1 MIVFER
7 RMEANAIWTLAS
19 FIMAVVAGLAASAV
33 LIASTG
39 ANVQEVFGALLQGSV
54 GSPKALATTLV
65 KAAPLILTGLA
76 TVIAFRAQIW
86 SIGQE
91 GQVFAGAMG
100 GYLGAQLLAGLPP
113 LLCFPGV
120 LAFGMAA
127 GMGIGWIAAVLRNR
141 FAVNEIISTVMLN
154 YLVVYLLSWL
164 LQGGPWGET
173 GGTVA
178 YHQSPMLPG
187 EAFLPALFG
196 SSRLHTGVLLPFLA
210 AAICALVMSR
220 TPLGYEI
227 RGLGYNPEALRHKG
241 VDIGRTVTVI
251 MMASGALAALAGSIE
266 LFGVAHR
273 LRADNLIGLG
283 YAGIIVGM
291 IGGLSPVGTVLAG
304 LFFGGLAS
312 GAVYMRVLGD
322 VPASLVPAMQG
333 ITLFFFLCAGVLAR
347 YRIVMKVAA
356 Q

>member
-1 MIVFER
+1 MIRFER
-7 RMEANAIWTLAS
+7 RLEADVLWTATC
-19 FIMAVVAGLAASAV
+19 FIMAIAAGLAVSAALLATAGADV
-33 LIASTG
+33 L
-39 ANVQEVFGALLQGSV
+39 QVFGALLRGAA

-65 KAAPLILTGLA
+65 KATPLILAGLA

-113 LLCFPGV
+113 LLFFPGA

-127 GMGIGWIAAVLRNR
+127 GMFVGWLAAVLRNR

-154 YLVVYLLSWL
+154 YLVIYLLSWL
-164 LQGGPWGET
+164 LQGGPWGES
-173 GGTVA
+173 GGTVS
-178 YHQSPMLPG
+178 YHQSPMLPN
-187 EAFLPALFG
+187 EAFLPGLFG
-196 SSRLHTGVLLPFLA
+196 SGRLHAGVLLPFLA
-210 AAICALVMSR
+210 AAICALVLAR

-227 RGLGYNPEALRHKG
+227 RGIGYNPVALRHKG
-241 VDIGRTVTVI
+241 VNIGRTVTVI
-251 MMASGALAALAGSIE
+251 MMTSGALAALAGAIE

-273 LRADNLIGLG
+273 LRADNLVGLG

-291 IGGLSPVGTVLAG
+291 IGGLSPAGTVLAG

-347 YRIVMKVAA
+347 YRVVKVAV

>member
-1 MIVFER
+1 MISFER
-7 RMEANAIWTLAS
+7 RIEANALWTAAS
-19 FIMAVVAGLAASAV
+19 FAMAIAAGLAVSAV
-33 LIASTG
+33 LLATTG
-39 ANVQEVFGALLQGSV
+39 ADVLNVFGALLQGAA

-65 KAAPLILTGLA
+65 KATPLILTGLA

-100 GYLGAQLLAGLPP
+100 GYLGAQLLAGLHP
-113 LLCFPGV
+113 LLFFPGV
-120 LAFGMAA
+120 LCFGMAA
-127 GMGIGWIAAVLRNR
+127 GVGLGWIAALLRNR

-173 GGTVA
+173 GGTIS
-178 YHQSPMLPG
+178 YHQSPVLPQ

-196 SSRLHTGVLLPFLA
+196 SSRLHAGVFLPFLA
-210 AAICALVMSR
+210 AAICAFVMSR

-227 RGLGYNPEALRHKG
+227 RGLGYNPVALRHKG
-241 VDIGRTVTVI
+241 VDIGRTVTLV
-251 MMASGALAALAGSIE
+251 MVASAALAALAGAIE

-291 IGGLSPVGTVLAG
+291 IGGLSPIGTVFAG

-322 VPASLVPAMQG
+322 VPASLVPAIQG

-347 YRIVMKVAA
+347 YRVVMKVAV

>member
-1 MIVFER
+1 MIRFER
-7 RMEANAIWTLAS
+7 RLEENALWTAAS
-19 FIMAVVAGLAASAV
+19 FMLAIAAALAASAALLV
-33 LIASTG
+33 TTG
-39 ANVQEVFGALLQGSV
+39 ADVLQVFGALLQGAA
-54 GSPKALATTLV
+54 GSPKAVATTLV

-76 TVIAFRAQIW
+76 TVIAYRAQIW

-100 GYLGAQLLAGLPP
+100 GYLGAQILAGLPP
-113 LLCFPGV
+113 LLFFPGI
-120 LAFGMAA
+120 LCFGMAA
-127 GMGIGWIAAVLRNR
+127 GMGLGWVAAVLRNR

-154 YLVVYLLSWL
+154 YLIVYLLSWL

-173 GGTVA
+173 GGTIS
-178 YHQSPMLPG
+178 YHQSPMLPDV
-187 EAFLPALFG
+187 AFLPGIFG
-196 SSRLHTGVLLPFLA
+196 SARLHAGVLLPFLA

-227 RGLGYNPEALRHKG
+227 RGLGYNPVALRHKG
-241 VDIGRTVTVI
+241 VDVARTVTVV
-251 MMASGALAALAGSIE
+251 MLASAALAALAGAIE

-273 LRADNLIGLG
+273 LRADNLVGLG

-291 IGGLSPVGTVLAG
+291 IGGLTPAGTVLAG

-347 YRIVMKVAA
+347 YRIVKVAV

>member
-1 MIVFER
+1 MILFER
-7 RMEANAIWTLAS
+7 RTEKSGAWTAIS
-19 FIMAVVAGLAASAV
+19 FAMAIAAGLVASA
-33 LIASTG
+33 LLLAATG
-39 ANVQEVFGALLQGSV
+39 ADVLQVFGALLQGSV
-54 GSPKALATTLV
+54 GSAKALATTLV
-65 KAAPLILTGLA
+65 KATPIILTGLA

-100 GYLGAQLLAGLPP
+100 GYLGAQLLAGLPA
-113 LLCFPGV
+113 LLFFPGV

-127 GMGIGWIAAVLRNR
+127 GMGVGGLSALLRNR
-141 FAVNEIISTVMLN
+141 FGVNEIISTVMFN

-173 GGTVA
+173 GGTIS
-178 YHQSPMLPG
+178 YHQSPMLPDA
-187 EAFLPALFG
+187 AFLPSLMG
-196 SSRLHTGVLLPFLA
+196 SRMHAGVLFPFLA
-210 AAICALVMSR
+210 AAACALVMAR
-220 TPLGYEI
+220 TPLGFEI

-241 VDIGRTVTVI
+241 VNIDRTVMVI
-251 MMASGALAALAGSIE
+251 MAASGALAALAGAIE

-273 LRADNLIGLG
+273 LRADNLVGLG

-291 IGGLSPVGTVLAG
+291 IGGLSPWGTVFAG
-304 LFFGGLAS
+304 LFFGALSS

-322 VPASLVPAMQG
+322 VPASLVPAIQG

-347 YRIVMKVAA
+347 YRIVRVVV

>member
-1 MIVFER
+1 MIRFEPR
-7 RMEANAIWTLAS
+7 SERDAIWTVAS
-19 FIMAVVAGLAASAV
+19 FAMAIVAGLAVSAA
-33 LIASTG
+33 LLASTG
-39 ANVQEVFGALLQGSV
+39 ADIGQVFSALVQGSV

-65 KAAPLILTGLA
+65 KATPLILVGLA
-76 TVIAFRAQIW
+76 TTIAFRAQIW

-100 GYLGAQLLAGLPP
+100 SYLGAQLFAGLPGVVY
-113 LLCFPGV
+113 FPCV
-120 LAFGMAA
+120 LAFGMIA
-127 GMGIGWIAAVLRNR
+127 GMALGWLAAVLKNR
-141 FAVNEIISTVMLN
+141 FGVNEIISTVMLN

-164 LQGGPWGET
+164 LEGGPWGES
-173 GGTVA
+173 GGTIS
-178 YHQSPMLPG
+178 YHQSPMLPDA
-187 EAFLPALFG
+187 AFLPALFG
-196 SSRLHTGVLLPFLA
+196 SSRLHAGVLLPFIA
-210 AAICALVMSR
+210 AAICSLVLSR

-241 VDIGRTVTVI
+241 VNIGRTVTVI
-251 MMASGALAALAGSIE
+251 MLASGALAALAGAIE

-273 LRADNLIGLG
+273 LRADNIVGLG

-291 IGGLSPVGTVLAG
+291 IGGLRPLGTVCAG

-322 VPASLVPAMQG
+322 VPAALVPAIQG
-333 ITLFFFLCAGVLAR
+333 ITLFFFLCAGVVAR
-347 YRIVMKVAA
+347 YRVVKVAV

>member
-1 MIVFER
+1 MIRFEPR
-7 RMEANAIWTLAS
+7 TERDGLWTAAS
-19 FIMAVVAGLAASAV
+19 FAMAVVAGLAVSA
-33 LIASTG
+33 LLLASTG
-39 ANVQEVFGALLQGSV
+39 ADVGQVFAALVQGAA

-65 KAAPLILTGLA
+65 KATPIILTGLA
-76 TVIAFRAQIW
+76 TVIAFRAQLW

-100 GYLGAQLLAGLPP
+100 GYLGGQVLAGMPP
-113 LLCFPGV
+113 LLFFPGV

-127 GMGIGWIAAVLRNR
+127 GMALGWLAAQLRNR
-141 FAVNEIISTVMLN
+141 FGVNEIISTVMLN
-154 YLVVYLLSWL
+154 YLVIYLLSWL
-164 LQGGPWGET
+164 LQGGPWGENGAT
-173 GGTVA
+173 IS
-178 YHQSPMLPG
+178 YQQSPMLP
-187 EAFLPALFG
+187 EDAFLPALFG
-196 SSRLHTGVLLPFLA
+196 SNRLHAGVLLPFLA
-210 AAICALVMSR
+210 AALCAVVISR

-241 VDIGRTVTVI
+241 VNIARTVTIV
-251 MMASGALAALAGSIE
+251 MMASGALAALAGATE

-273 LRADNLIGLG
+273 LRADNLVGLG

-291 IGGLSPVGTVLAG
+291 IGGLRPLGTVVAG

-322 VPASLVPAMQG
+322 VPASLVPAIQG

-347 YRIVMKVAA
+347 YRVVRVAF

>member
-1 MIVFER
+1 MIRFER
-7 RMEANAIWTLAS
+7 RLEADALWTATC
-19 FIMAVVAGLAASAV
+19 FIMAIAAGLAVSGALLAT
-33 LIASTG
+33 TG
-39 ANVQEVFGALLQGSV
+39 ADVLQVFGALLQGAA

-65 KAAPLILTGLA
+65 KATPLILAGLA

-113 LLCFPGV
+113 LLFFPGA

-127 GMGIGWIAAVLRNR
+127 GMFVGWLAAVLRNR

-154 YLVVYLLSWL
+154 YLVIYLLSWL
-164 LQGGPWGET
+164 LQGGLWGES
-173 GGTVA
+173 GGTVS
-178 YHQSPMLPG
+178 YHQSPTLPD
-187 EAFLPALFG
+187 EAFLPGLLG
-196 SSRLHTGVLLPFLA
+196 SGRLHAGVLLPFLA
-210 AAICALVMSR
+210 AAICALVLAR

-227 RGLGYNPEALRHKG
+227 RGIGYNPVALRHKG
-241 VDIGRTVTVI
+241 VNISRTVTVI
-251 MMASGALAALAGSIE
+251 MMTSGALAALAGAIE

-273 LRADNLIGLG
+273 LRADNLVGLG

-291 IGGLSPVGTVLAG
+291 IGGLSPAGTVLAG

-347 YRIVMKVAA
+347 YRVVKVAV

>member
-1 MIVFER
+1 MIRFEPR
-7 RMEANAIWTLAS
+7 VESDALWTAAS
-19 FIMAVVAGLAASAV
+19 FAMAIAAGLAASAI
-33 LIASTG
+33 LLASTG
-39 ANVQEVFGALLQGSV
+39 ADVLQVFSALLQGAV
-54 GSPKALATTLV
+54 GSPKAVATTLV
-65 KAAPLILTGLA
+65 KATPIILTGLA
-76 TVIAFRAQIW
+76 TVIAFRAQLW

-100 GYLGAQLLAGLPP
+100 GYLGAQVLAGLPP
-113 LLCFPGV
+113 LLFFPGV

-127 GMGIGWIAAVLRNR
+127 GIALGWLAAVLKNR
-141 FAVNEIISTVMLN
+141 FGVNEIISTVMLN

-164 LQGGPWGET
+164 LQGGPWGES
-173 GGTVA
+173 GGTIS
-178 YHQSPMLPG
+178 YHQSPMLPN
-187 EAFLPALFG
+187 EAFLPGMFG
-196 SSRLHTGVLLPFLA
+196 SSRLHAGVLLPFLA

-241 VDIGRTVTVI
+241 VNINRTVTII
-251 MMASGALAALAGSIE
+251 MLASGALAALAGAIE

-291 IGGLSPVGTVLAG
+291 IGGLRPLGTVFAG

-322 VPASLVPAMQG
+322 VPAALVPAMQG
-333 ITLFFFLCAGVLAR
+333 ITLFFFLCAGVVAR
-347 YRIVMKVAA
+347 YRIVRVAV

>member
-1 MIVFER
+1 MIRFEPR
-7 RMEANAIWTLAS
+7 VESDALWTAAS
-19 FIMAVVAGLAASAV
+19 FAMAIAAGLAASAI
-33 LIASTG
+33 LLASTG
-39 ANVQEVFGALLQGSV
+39 ADVLQVFSALLQGAV
-54 GSPKALATTLV
+54 GSPKAVATTLV
-65 KAAPLILTGLA
+65 KATPIILTGLA
-76 TVIAFRAQIW
+76 TVIAFRAQLW

-100 GYLGAQLLAGLPP
+100 GYLGAQVLAGLPP
-113 LLCFPGV
+113 LLFFPGV
-120 LAFGMAA
+120 LAFGMTA
-127 GMGIGWIAAVLRNR
+127 GMALGSLAAVLKNR
-141 FAVNEIISTVMLN
+141 FGVNEIISTVMLN

-164 LQGGPWGET
+164 LQGGPWGES
-173 GGTVA
+173 GGTIS
-178 YHQSPMLPG
+178 YHQSPMLPD
-187 EAFLPALFG
+187 EAFLPGMLG
-196 SSRLHTGVLLPFLA
+196 SSRLHAGVLLPFLA
-210 AAICALVMSR
+210 AAICGLVMSR

-241 VDIGRTVTVI
+241 VNINRTVTII
-251 MMASGALAALAGSIE
+251 MLASGALGALAGAIE

-291 IGGLSPVGTVLAG
+291 IGGLRPLGTVFAG

-322 VPASLVPAMQG
+322 VPAALVPAMQG
-333 ITLFFFLCAGVLAR
+333 ITLFFFLCAGVVAR
-347 YRIVMKVAA
+347 YRVVRVAV